1 MNLIEEPDMLGIQEH
16 IDRLPSNSRLI
27 RILGVHY
34 LHAEIEGDEDNTT
47 GDLYL
52 TRYGVRDLLPL
63 LPGNWYTKEWWQQNR
78 VDLAVKNGIQRATG
92 SVFKIRTKE
101 VDGRSLELVV
111 KNNRVGQE
119 LPGGTYTNEDILTA
133 EFNSP
138 LSEFALLESLKTL
151 GREDVIGTQEPLAIF
166 SPSRRLPRWQIG
178 RDSWRVD
185 RALHALPD
193 QDIEIDRRYVTVFSW
208 VEGIDL
214 LEALQLG
221 YVSEDEMNSVNDA
234 SYVALKDLGYVS
246 ADHKPA
252 NLVVHPLGRKELERD
267 SSGNPRLIFIDSE
280 LLRPDPEL
288 IEDMRRTKRRQYFQ
302 RQSHRDEE
310 TATVFPLNIRQSNVL
325 GVDYVYGKL
334 EIFDGELWV
343 VGNDPDLFEYFL
355 PEKWMISPR
364 AKLSTSRDIY
374 MTRTTDGINLVWKTS
389 NVGKF
394 PSEEPLSE
402 RDLLLN
408 GHGYNSPFEEVA
420 ISEELRM
427 MGLPTVNMRAIYRTS
442 LSGGLD
448 EESFDTSRFESHG
461 GIYGPFGEPV
471 LKPGYRYITFWGVTT
486 DSEEG
491 MGMTDEDYHG
501 GLNLT
506 HALRNGVVDVDTYRA
521 CVEKEERKLRECGYL
536 DLNVRGGNY
545 LLSYDADGN
554 VINDGIDGLPVLQIA
569 NLELISRI
577 NGHV

>member
-1 MNLIEEPDMLGIQEH
+1 MKLFNIKKDERKKVLILFVQFFAVVATSITGNSARDAFFLNLFDRSYLPLMFVAIAFTMVIVINIYKRITDGKDIIQV
-16 IDRLPSNSRLI
+16 ISIGGVLFAAVLLIIQLSLSRLFS
-27 RILGVHY
+27 
-34 LHAEIEGDEDNTT
+34 
-47 GDLYL
+47 LY
-52 TRYGVRDLLPL
+52 
-63 LPGNWYTKEWWQQNR
+63 
-78 VDLAVKNGIQRATG
+78 
-92 SVFKIRTKE
+92 
-101 VDGRSLELVV
+101 
-111 KNNRVGQE
+111 
-119 LPGGTYTNEDILTA
+119 
-133 EFNSP
+133 
-138 LSEFALLESLKTL
+138 
-151 GREDVIGTQEPLAIF
+151 
-166 SPSRRLPRWQIG
+166 
-178 RDSWRVD
+178 
-185 RALHALPD
+185 
-193 QDIEIDRRYVTVFSW
+193 
-208 VEGIDL
+208 
-214 LEALQLG
+214 
-221 YVSEDEMNSVNDA
+221 
-234 SYVALKDLGYVS
+234 
-246 ADHKPA
+246 
-252 NLVVHPLGRKELERD
+252 
-267 SSGNPRLIFIDSE
+267 SSGGAQAIVS
-280 LLRPDPEL
+280 
-288 IEDMRRTKRRQYFQ
+288 
-302 RQSHRDEE
+302 
-310 TATVFPLNIRQSNVL
+310 
-325 GVDYVYGKL
+325 
-334 EIFDGELWV
+334 
-343 VGNDPDLFEYFL
+343 L